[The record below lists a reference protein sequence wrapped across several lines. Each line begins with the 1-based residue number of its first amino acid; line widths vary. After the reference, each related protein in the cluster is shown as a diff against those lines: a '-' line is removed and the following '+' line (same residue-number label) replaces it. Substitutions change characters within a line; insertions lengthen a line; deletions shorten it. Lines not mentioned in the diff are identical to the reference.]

1 MRKVIKVEFSENS
14 KQVLANTK
22 VEYELDDS
30 TIENYI
36 NKDILQEAKDLFEEA
51 HAYAKLKTIN
61 K

>member
-30 TIENYI
+30 TIEKYI